1 MKIVKKKAIAT
12 VAVLALAGIGLT
24 QVSTASADTTKWD
37 PTTVDLYRGFIK
49 IYKTHLPNSL
59 TAQQVEKQF
68 AQKTGIYWEDADHD
82 LEEQLSDAVL
92 GDLLIHYHSTSKTNK
107 AN

>member
-12 VAVLALAGIGLT
+12 VAALALAGIGLT
-24 QVSTASADTTKWD
+24 QVSTASAESWD
-37 PTTVDLYRGFIK
+37 PTIVDLYRGFIK
-49 IYKTHLPNSL
+49 VYKTHLPNGH
-59 TAQQVEKQF
+59 TAQQVEKEF